1 MFIVNEFRYLSS
13 NDEHDPRFSN
23 WSRTYEYP
31 AMLNQIKKAN
41 LTSPSIHNTCSG
53 SANLHMEFA
62 KELQKFSSKVVHSDL
77 RDYSKEVSE
86 IGGNFYQYD
95 IETKNDK
102 SYDIVICVSSL
113 EDIVKTRR
121 ELVLNN
127 LIDQTNNGGRVLLTC
142 DYHDPQVCN
151 MHNREDCETHGCS
164 PAMLQQIL
172 GQPIQEVHSRLNG
185 GNAKVAWNHDIAHYN
200 IILIDL
206 TIVK

>member
-1 MFIVNEFRYLSS
+1 MFTVNEFRFLSC
-13 NDEHDPRFSN
+13 HDDYDPKFSN

-31 AMLNQIKKAN
+31 AMLNQIRKAN
-41 LTSPSIHNTCSG
+41 LNNPSIHNTCSG

-62 KELQKFSSKVVHSDL
+62 KELHRFSSRVDHSDL
-77 RDYSKEVSE
+77 RYYSKEVSE

-95 IETKNDK
+95 IETKNNK

-127 LIDQTNNGGRVLLTC
+127 LIEQTNPGGRLLLTC

-151 MHNREDCETHGCS
+151 LHNREDCETHGCS
-164 PAMLQQIL
+164 PAMLEQIL
-172 GQPIQEVHSRLNG
+172 GQKISDNLPRLNG
-185 GNAKVAWNHDIAHYN
+185 ANAKVAWNHSIAHYN

-206 TIVK
+206 TIK